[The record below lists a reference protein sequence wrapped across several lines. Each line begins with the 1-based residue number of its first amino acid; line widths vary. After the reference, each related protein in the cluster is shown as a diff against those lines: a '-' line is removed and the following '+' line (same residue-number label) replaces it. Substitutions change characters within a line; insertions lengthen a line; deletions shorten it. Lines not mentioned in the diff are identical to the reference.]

1 MKHKNKNKNKNSKY
15 KYKKYKTKYNKLQ
28 KYIDQHASGDK
39 KIFDL
44 SEYKQYK
51 FTDDVQKN
59 LRQLEKTFGKSF
71 TIKWD
76 KIIFPVILHT
86 KTFKSNDVTFYEI
99 YYDMPNRI
107 HDLKPFSIMFIDN
120 KTLELGNAS
129 YIANIHRTYNI
140 SGSQM
145 MYFVLELQRVL
156 GVEKTILH
164 DGATVN
170 CDGSRMNL
178 SYIKLLEKGKTFY
191 MKFGFEYE
199 IDKSGWFVMRYK
211 NEKEYKKDLDNTIAK
226 IKKIKIDDIIKD
238 YEDIL
243 DILVETTKTGDY
255 RNFNIKF
262 VTETEFKNHDYYYA
276 DDPYFAIPDIFR
288 DTFNI
293 LHILNGSKDKY
304 FYEFFIKLFNDTV
317 RCHDY
322 LILKKI
328 IADSIIYSIESKNK
342 TAKFKYTPIFNR
354 FSSLKRISSYV
365 YHFT

>member
-1 MKHKNKNKNKNSKY
+1 MDYKNKNKNNKY
-15 KYKKYKTKYNKLQ
+15 KYKKYKTKYNKLLQ
-28 KYIDQHASGDK
+28 IYRNQYASGDK

-71 TIKWD
+71 TIKWN
-76 KIIFPVILHT
+76 KIIYPVILHK
-86 KTFKSNDVTFYEI
+86 KTFKSNDITFYEI

-107 HDLKPFSIMFIDN
+107 HELKSFSIMFVDN
-120 KTLELGNAS
+120 KTLELGNNS
-129 YIANIHRTYNI
+129 YIANIHRTNNI

-156 GVEKTILH
+156 GVEKTTLH

-170 CDGSRMNL
+170 CNGSRMNL

-191 MKFGFEYE
+191 MKFGFEHQ
-199 IDKSGWFVMRYK
+199 IDKSGWFAMRYK
-211 NEKEYKKDLDNTIAK
+211 NEKEYKKDLDNTIDQ

-238 YEDIL
+238 YENVL
-243 DILVETTKTGDY
+243 DILVETIKKNDY
-255 RNFNIKF
+255 KNFNIKF
-262 VTETEFKNHDYYYA
+262 ITEIEFKNYDYFYA
-276 DDPYFAIPDIFR
+276 DSPYFAIPKIFR
-288 DTFNI
+288 DIFDVLNI
-293 LHILNGSKDKY
+293 LNTSKDKY
-304 FYEFFIKLFNDTV
+304 FYEFFIKLFNDKI

-322 LILKKI
+322 LILKKN
-328 IADSIIYSIESKNK
+328 IANSEISSIESKKK
-342 TAKFKYTPIFNR
+342 TVKFKYTPIFVR

-365 YHFT
+365 YHFK